1 MDGASEVTTLCSDCA
16 GDAAVGSRAEAST
29 GCSMGF
35 LPVLKLFESATRAF
49 CRACGSATATSRLH
63 NFLGGGCPK
72 ACPNV
77 SSMEHF
83 AAAFA
88 AVRGDDVHGRLRG

>member
-1 MDGASEVTTLCSDCA
+1 MQGMQLL
-16 GDAAVGSRAEAST
+16 AAELKQVLAAPWD
-29 GCSMGF
+29 F
-35 LPVLKLFESATRAF
+35 FPVLKLFESATRAF
-49 CRACGSATATSRLH
+49 CRACGSATPTLRLH

-72 ACPNV
+72 AYPNV

-88 AVRGDDVHGRLRG
+88 AVRGDGVHGIFAGPMIPG